1 LNILFVHQNM
11 PGQFKHLAPQLARD
25 PANKV
30 VFVTKRDNVDLPGVR
45 RISYP
50 APRAAKSSTHHYVR
64 LFENSVLHGQQVVRV
79 CQDLARE
86 GFRPDVMVAHP
97 GWGEALF
104 LKDAFPR
111 APLLNFCEFF
121 YHGRGADVGFDPDE
135 TAGIDEICRAR
146 ARNAHLLMS
155 LESCDAG
162 LSPTHWQKSRHPAE
176 HRDKISVIFDG
187 IDTQF
192 VRPDPAATFTLPDG
206 RVLSR
211 SDEVVTYVAR
221 NLEPY
226 RGFPTFMRSLPRLL
240 RMRPRAQVLIVGGDE
255 VSYGRAAPDGKTWR
269 EVMLAE
275 VEVDPQRVH
284 FLGKLPYARYLA
296 VLQISSAHVYLT
308 RPFVLSWSCVEAMA
322 AGCLVIG
329 SATAPVQEVI
339 EHRVN
344 GLLTDFHDHE
354 AVAGLTADALEAG
367 VSLDPLRRRAREIV
381 EERYSLQRCLPRQLE
396 LVRRLVGS

>member
-1 LNILFVHQNM
+1 M

-255 VSYGRAAPDGKTWR
+255 VSYGRAAPDGK
-269 EVMLAE
+269 
-275 VEVDPQRVH
+275 P
-284 FLGKLPYARYLA
+284 GARSCWPKSRSIPNA
-296 VLQISSAHVYLT
+296 STSSA
-308 RPFVLSWSCVEAMA
+308 SCLMP
-322 AGCLVIG
+322 
-329 SATAPVQEVI
+329 ATC
-339 EHRVN
+339 RSS
-344 GLLTDFHDHE
+344 DF
-354 AVAGLTADALEAG
+354 L
-367 VSLDPLRRRAREIV
+367 RARLSDAAV
-381 EERYSLQRCLPRQLE
+381 RTVLVVRGSHGGRVPRHRLSHRAGAGSDRAPGQRPPDRFPR
-396 LVRRLVGS
+396 S